1 MTAPP
6 VDAVLHLPVLALVRE
21 YGPPRSVRSRDDGQH
36 FAFDD
41 GAARIDAVVD
51 DGGAV
56 HALDLAFPAGTPYVL
71 ALDDGSTHAVVFGT
85 TTSLGARDALAAVAE
100 TEGANFR
107 VFRRDADSEA
117 VLVFDPAT
125 QTLTHVVVGDR
136 ATLLRLGY
144 VRAPQPSAPIFP
156 FVAPV
161 LRRSALAEGSG
172 ARATVLQLELDRLGI
187 VRTVR
192 VLVPSG
198 DDAFD
203 EGATRS
209 AADDLYAPA
218 TLGGR
223 AVGATV
229 FREVRH

>member
-6 VDAVLHLPVLALVRE
+6 VDALLHLPVLALVRE
-21 YGPPRSVRSRDDGQH
+21 YGSPRSVGSRDDGQH

-51 DGGAV
+51 DGGEV
-56 HALDLAFPAGTPYVL
+56 HAVDLAFPAGTPCTL
-71 ALDDGSTHAVVFGT
+71 ALDDGDTHAVVFGT
-85 TTSLGARDALAAVAE
+85 TTSLAARDALAAVAE

-107 VFRRDADSEA
+107 VFRRDAGSEA

-144 VRAPQPSAPIFP
+144 VRAPQPAGPVFP

-161 LRRSALAEGSG
+161 RRRSALAEGSG
-172 ARATVLQLELDRLGI
+172 TRATVLQLDVDRLGI
-187 VRTVR
+187 VRSVH

-198 DDAFD
+198 DAAFD
-203 EGATRS
+203 ERAARS
-209 AADDLYAPA
+209 AADDVYAPA
-218 TLGGR
+218 TLAGR
-223 AVGATV
+223 AIGATV

>member
-6 VDAVLHLPVLALVRE
+6 VDALLHLPVLALVRE
-21 YGPPRSVRSRDDGQH
+21 YGSPRSVGSRDDGQH

-51 DGGAV
+51 DGGEV
-56 HALDLAFPAGTPYVL
+56 HAVDLAFPAGTPCTL
-71 ALDDGSTHAVVFGT
+71 ALDDGDTHAVVFGT

-107 VFRRDADSEA
+107 VFRRDAGSEA

-144 VRAPQPSAPIFP
+144 VRAPQPAGPVFP

-161 LRRSALAEGSG
+161 RRRSALAEGSG
-172 ARATVLQLELDRLGI
+172 TRATVLQLDVDRLGI
-187 VRTVR
+187 VRSVH

-198 DDAFD
+198 DAAFD
-203 EGATRS
+203 ERAARS
-209 AADDLYAPA
+209 AADDVYAPA
-218 TLGGR
+218 TLAGR
-223 AVGATV
+223 AIGATV

>member
-1 MTAPP
+1 VTAPP
-6 VDAVLHLPVLALVRE
+6 VDALLHLPVLALVRE
-21 YGPPRSVRSRDDGQH
+21 YGSPRSVGSRDDGQH

-51 DGGAV
+51 DGGEV
-56 HALDLAFPAGTPYVL
+56 HAVDLAFPAGTPCTL
-71 ALDDGSTHAVVFGT
+71 ALDDGDTHAVVFGT
-85 TTSLGARDALAAVAE
+85 TTSLAARDALAAVAE

-107 VFRRDADSEA
+107 VFRRDAGSEA

-144 VRAPQPSAPIFP
+144 VHAPQPAGPVFP
-156 FVAPV
+156 FLAPV
-161 LRRSALAEGSG
+161 RRRSALAEGSG
-172 ARATVLQLELDRLGI
+172 TRATVLQLDVDRLGI
-187 VRTVR
+187 VRSVH

-198 DDAFD
+198 DAAFD
-203 EGATRS
+203 ERAARS
-209 AADDLYAPA
+209 AADDVYAPA
-218 TLGGR
+218 TLAGR
-223 AVGATV
+223 AIGATV